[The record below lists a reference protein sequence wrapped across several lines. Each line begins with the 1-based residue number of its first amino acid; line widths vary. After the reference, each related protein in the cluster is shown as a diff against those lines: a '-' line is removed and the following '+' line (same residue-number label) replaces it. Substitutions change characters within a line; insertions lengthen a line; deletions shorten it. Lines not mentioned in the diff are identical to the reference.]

1 MEQEKLINDLLEV
14 VELQEQLIKSLKS
27 RISDLS
33 ELNRLL
39 ELKSDLAEKLLKIE
53 EQKYPLITQN

>member
-53 EQKYPLITQN
+53 EQKFPLITQN

>member
-1 MEQEKLINDLLEV
+1 MEEKIINDLLEV

-39 ELKSDLAEKLLKIE
+39 ELKSDLTEKMLAIE
-53 EQKYPLITQN
+53 EQKFPLITQN

>member
-39 ELKSDLAEKLLKIE
+39 ELKSDLTEKMLAIE
-53 EQKYPLITQN
+53 EQKFPLISQN

>member
-1 MEQEKLINDLLEV
+1 MEQEKLINDLVEV
-14 VELQEQLIKSLKS
+14 IELQEQVIQGLKD

-53 EQKYPLITQN
+53 EQKFPLITQN